1 MTTRNRALAVGLLL
15 CLVAAVYYRD
25 SMWTPTALAPQGL
38 KLAPGMDLDQVA
50 ILRIRDGQGATWYRP
65 VGNFVGARFN
75 SKSVELQFTSP
86 EETITLTNAEAI
98 DSAQR
103 WMEYIRS
110 DFGVA
115 MGPGEYP
122 PTVVPDMDLVKALGV
137 LDTKHWE
144 LRRVGGTQPMVTE
157 IAIGNQPAKIVAG
170 GLTAVEAVKN
180 AAATVKVDNIPQLE
194 PEDVK

>member
-1 MTTRNRALAVGLLL
+1 MTPRNRVLSVGLLL
-15 CLVAAVYYRD
+15 CLVAAAYFRD
-25 SMWTPTALAPQGL
+25 SAWQPTIVTERGL

-75 SKSVELQFTSP
+75 KTSVELNFIAP

-98 DSAQR
+98 DSAQH
-103 WMEYIRS
+103 WLEYIRS

-122 PTVVPDMDLVKALGV
+122 PTVVPDMDIIKALGV
-137 LDTKHWE
+137 MDTKHWE
-144 LRRVGGTQPMVTE
+144 LRRVSGTQPMVTE
-157 IAIGNQPAKIVAG
+157 LAIGNQPAKIVAG

-194 PEDVK
+194 D